1 MAFSKSTTSL
11 PPVQQCTN
19 HRDLSFSKHPLWPYK
34 ERKYICSESTDC
46 SLHTFNLRKCQTPLI
61 QLQCF
66 SFNGIYI
73 YKLFLK
79 VHLGITRILSVFLFW
94 SAHWLTDWLT
104 DWLSLLINCPNW
116 DGLTLQGTDSTSTDG
131 STCIV
136 FWLSK
141 NFVSSPPRCRYAL
154 ITLSQLSLSA
164 YPLYI
169 ICTCVYATRTT
180 KFLSSWLKKHS
191 SGWWAAK
198 KNQPRRKEN
207 LRTDSVFF
215 LVPIQRRPSKRY
227 QNLYIYIY
235 KVRFPGWW
243 KWFQLILCQLIMFTL

>member
-154 ITLSQLSLSA
+154 IILSVSSLYLPIHFILYVRAYMLPELPSFYPRGWKNTLLVGEQQKKTNLAEKKIFEPTRFFFWSQFSGGRVSD
-164 YPLYI
+164 
-169 ICTCVYATRTT
+169 T
-180 KFLSSWLKKHS
+180 KIF
-191 SGWWAAK
+191 
-198 KNQPRRKEN
+198 
-207 LRTDSVFF
+207 
-215 LVPIQRRPSKRY
+215 I
-227 QNLYIYIY
+227 YIYI
-235 KVRFPGWW
+235 KFASLVGESGSS
-243 KWFQLILCQLIMFTL
+243 